1 MHSDFTSLS
10 NVIPRR
16 SAPVVMFALLA
27 IAAAPP
33 SHAAKSWGNWGGSA
47 PTISGSPPTTV
58 SAGQPYSFR
67 PTAADIDGDKLSFRV
82 GNLPSWASYDRATGQ
97 ISGTPGAANVGKY
110 LNVTVRV
117 TDGRYWTSLPAFN
130 ITVTQPTVVAPTTTN
145 RAPTISGTPV
155 TSARV
160 DPPYAFKPTALDP
173 DGDQLVYSIKGKPAW
188 ATFDMAEGTLYGVPT
203 AADVNSTASVVISVS
218 DGTTAASLPAF
229 SLSVAPAP
237 TTAVR
242 LSWQPPAYNVDGT
255 PVTDLAGYRVLYG
268 TAPGSYTYSLP
279 VSSPT
284 VTSVVIEGLTP
295 ATTWYFV
302 AKAVSASGVESD
314 YSPAVSKAL

>member
-1 MHSDFTSLS
+1 MHSDSTSLS
-10 NVIPRR
+10 NAISRR
-16 SAPVVMFALLA
+16 SAPALMVALLA
-27 IAAAPP
+27 VAAAPP
-33 SHAAKSWGNWGGSA
+33 SHAAKSWGSWGGSA
-47 PTISGSPPTTV
+47 PTISGSPPATV
-58 SAGQPYSFR
+58 AAGQAYSFR
-67 PTAADIDGDKLSFRV
+67 PTAADKDGDRLSFRV

-97 ISGTPGAANVGKY
+97 ITGTPTAANVGKY
-110 LNVTVRV
+110 LNIQVRV
-117 TDGRYWTSLPAFN
+117 TDGRYWTSLPAFS
-130 ITVTQPTVVAPTTTN
+130 ITVTQPTVAPPVVTN
-145 RAPTISGTPV
+145 RAPTITGTPV

-160 DPPYAFKPTALDP
+160 DQPYAFKPTALDP

-188 ATFDMAEGTLYGVPT
+188 ASFDAAEGTLYGVPT

-218 DGTTAASLPAF
+218 DGSAAASLPAF
-229 SLSVAPAP
+229 NLSVAPAP
-237 TTAVR
+237 TTTVR

-268 TAPGSYTYSLP
+268 TSPGSYSYSLP
-279 VSSPT
+279 VSSAS

-314 YSPAVSKAL
+314 YSPAVSKTL